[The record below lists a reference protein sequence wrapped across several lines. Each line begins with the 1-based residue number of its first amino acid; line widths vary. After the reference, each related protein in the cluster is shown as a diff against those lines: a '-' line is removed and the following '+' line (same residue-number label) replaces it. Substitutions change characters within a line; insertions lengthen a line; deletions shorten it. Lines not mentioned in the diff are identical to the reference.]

1 MIFIMTDGIKI
12 VPARVTKLRAR
23 LFKSQ
28 QKLADAWRKR
38 FGDAPHQT
46 QLSGLERGTKGLSL
60 ERLSQLAEL
69 LETNTDYLLGL
80 SDDDKPASDLD
91 DQVVFPV
98 RSEVERKLLNEIGNE
113 FLKLSTD
120 DQGLVLDLVRKLP
133 KGPRIIGDE

>member
-120 DQGLVLDLVRKLP
+120 D
-133 KGPRIIGDE
+133 